1 MATQLKVGS
10 KAPDF
15 KLMSH
20 KDVEVSLGDYRGKK
34 NVILVFYPLDFSP
47 VCSIQVPDYQAK
59 YPEFKKHDVE
69 IIGISRDSLY
79 AHKAWS
85 KELGGVDFPLLADV
99 TNEVAKKYGVFMLE
113 KGINGR
119 AIFVI
124 DKNGIIQKIH
134 EEAELKDRRT
144 AEELLDMLAAL
155 PV

>member
-1 MATQLKVGS
+1 MPTHLKPGD

-20 KDVEVSLGDYRGKK
+20 KDTEVSLKDLAGKK
-34 NVILVFYPLDFSP
+34 HVVLVFYPLDFSP
-47 VCSIQVPDYQAK
+47 VCSVQIPDYQAS
-59 YPEFKKHDVE
+59 YSQFRRHNVE
-69 IIGISRDSLY
+69 IIGISRDSLF

-99 TNEVAKKYGVFMLE
+99 TNDVAKKYGVFISE

-124 DKNGIIQKIH
+124 DKSGMIKRIH

-144 AEELLDMLAAL
+144 AEELLDMVAAL

>member
-15 KLMSH
+15 KLTSH
-20 KDVEVSLGDYRGKK
+20 KDAPVSLSDYAGKRS
-34 NVILVFYPLDFSP
+34 VILVFYPLDFSP
-47 VCSIQVPDYQAK
+47 VCSVQIPDYQSR
-59 YPEFKKHDVE
+59 YGEFKKHNVE

-99 TNEVAKKYGVFMLE
+99 TNEVAKKYGVYMPD

-124 DKNGIIQKIH
+124 DKNGVIQKIH

-144 AEELLDMLAAL
+144 AEELLEMVAGL

>member
-1 MATQLKVGS
+1 MPTHLKLGD

-20 KDVEVSLGDYRGKK
+20 KDTEVSLKDFAGKK
-34 NVILVFYPLDFSP
+34 HVILVFYPLDFSP
-47 VCSIQVPDYQAK
+47 VCSVQIPDYQAS
-59 YPEFKKHDVE
+59 YADFRQHNVE
-69 IIGISRDSLY
+69 IVGISRDSLF

-85 KELGGVDFPLLADV
+85 KELGGVAFPLLADV
-99 TNEVAKKYGVFMLE
+99 TNEVARKYGVFMPE

-124 DKNGIIQKIH
+124 DKNGVIKRIH

-144 AEELLDMLAAL
+144 AEELLDMVAAL

>member
-1 MATQLKVGS
+1 MPTHLKVGD

-20 KDVEVSLGDYRGKK
+20 KDVEVSLSDYAGKK
-34 NVILVFYPLDFSP
+34 TVILVFYPLDFSP
-47 VCSIQVPDYQAK
+47 VCSVQIPDYQAK
-59 YPEFKKHDVE
+59 YGEFKAHGVE
-69 IIGISRDSLY
+69 IIGISRDSLF

-99 TNEVAKKYGVFMLE
+99 TNEVAKKYGVYMSD
-113 KGINGR
+113 KGMNGR
-119 AIFVI
+119 AIFVA
-124 DKNGIIQKIH
+124 DKKGVIQKIH
-134 EEAELKDRRT
+134 EEAELKNRRT

>member
-1 MATQLKVGS
+1 MPTHLKPGD

-20 KDVEVSLGDYRGKK
+20 KDAEVSLKDYAGKK
-34 NVILVFYPLDFSP
+34 HVIVVFYPLDFSP
-47 VCSIQVPDYQAK
+47 VCSVQIPDYQAS
-59 YPEFKKHDVE
+59 YAEFRQHNVE
-69 IIGISRDSLY
+69 IVGISRDSLF

-99 TNEVAKKYGVFMLE
+99 TNEVARKYGVFMPE

-124 DKNGIIQKIH
+124 DKNGVIKRIH

-144 AEELLDMLAAL
+144 AEELLDMVAAL

>member
-1 MATQLKVGS
+1 MATQLKVGD

-15 KLMSH
+15 TLKSH
-20 KDVEVSLGDYRGKK
+20 QDGDVALSSFAGKK

-47 VCSIQVPDYQAK
+47 VCSVQIPDYQSSYKA
-59 YPEFKKHDVE
+59 FKQHQVE
-69 IIGISRDSLY
+69 ILGISRDSVY

-85 KELGGVDFPLLADV
+85 NDLGGIDFPLLADV
-99 TNEVAKKYGVFMLE
+99 TNDVAKKYGVYLAD

-119 AIFVI
+119 AIFLI
-124 DKNGIIQKIH
+124 DKRGIIQKIH

-144 AEELLDMLAAL
+144 AEELLDMVAAL

>member
-1 MATQLKVGS
+1 MPTHLKVGS

-20 KDVEVSLGDYRGKK
+20 KDAEVSLSDYAGKK
-34 NVILVFYPLDFSP
+34 TVILAFYPLDFSP
-47 VCSIQVPDYQAK
+47 VCSVQIPDYHSK
-59 YPEFKKHDVE
+59 YNEFKRHNVE
-69 IIGISRDSLY
+69 IIGISRDSLF

-99 TNEVAKKYGVFMLE
+99 TNDVAKKYGVFMPE

-124 DKNGIIQKIH
+124 DKNGVIQKIH
-134 EEAELKDRRT
+134 EEAELKNRRT
-144 AEELLDMLAAL
+144 ADELLDMLAAL